1 MESDNVVS
9 IKIDGKNKIKSVDI
23 FNSLKADY
31 FLQKVFNNLE
41 RIRSLNIVKYNKN
54 IKKRINLNI
63 NDYKEFSEKYSSIK
77 VEIKPIYNK
86 YGKFNNISEENE
98 KYYQIYFN
106 NKKEEIKRNYIKENE
121 KIRIIIII
129 INYEIKS
136 FKGLFEN
143 CDCIESIY
151 FKKFHRNNINNMSL
165 MFYKCSS
172 LKELNLTNFNT
183 NNVIDMSG
191 MFSGCSS
198 LKELNLT
205 NFNTNNV
212 IDMDVM
218 FCGCSSLKELNLN
231 NFNTNNVTS
240 MSFMFA
246 RCLSLKELKINN
258 FNTNNVKDMSYMFFN
273 CSKLTNLSI
282 NNFNTNNVKYFRNMF
297 KGCSNELKMQIETQY
312 KNIKKEAFL

>member
-9 IKIDGKNKIKSVDI
+9 IKIEEKNKIKSVDI

-63 NDYKEFSEKYSSIK
+63 NDYKEFSEKYSSI
-77 VEIKPIYNK
+77 EIAIKPIYNN
-86 YGKFNNISEENE
+86 YGKFNNISEGNE

-121 KIRIIIII
+121 KIRIIKII

-151 FKKFHRNNINNMSL
+151 FKKFHRNNINNMNLIFSR
-165 MFYKCSS
+165 CSS

-183 NNVIDMSG
+183 NNVTDMSG
-191 MFSGCSS
+191 MFSECSS

-212 IDMDVM
+212 TNMNVM

-258 FNTNNVKDMSYMFFN
+258 FNTNNV
-273 CSKLTNLSI
+273 TNLSFMFLDCSSLKEL
-282 NNFNTNNVKYFRNMF
+282 NLKNFNTNKATNTIGIFF
-297 KGCSNELKMQIETQY
+297 GCSNELLNK
-312 KNIKKEAFL
+312 L